1 MVMAQ
6 TVRIPSLAT
15 VLLALSLAA
24 TGRAQ
29 AAAPAAP
36 AAPNPVVEPA
46 KAAPEAQPDAAPA
59 RPRHSRVMSDEVAAS
74 LATGMPK
81 YNPPKPVEPK
91 PEEEQADLREIDKP
105 KNKIIRLP
113 KYTVR
118 EPKPPVFREIDLRS
132 RSQQADIALRQH
144 AGLKA
149 GNIGGL
155 NDPIALLMYQEQ
167 DRLNSI
173 AELNDD
179 AQTAKRAG
187 NTAGSDYILKE
198 SNRTY
203 YRPSDFGWNSDG
215 GGK

>member
-1 MVMAQ
+1 
-6 TVRIPSLAT
+6 
-15 VLLALSLAA
+15 
-24 TGRAQ
+24 
-29 AAAPAAP
+29 
-36 AAPNPVVEPA
+36 
-46 KAAPEAQPDAAPA
+46 
-59 RPRHSRVMSDEVAAS
+59 MSDEVAAS

-91 PEEEQADLREIDKP
+91 PEEEQADLRDIDKP

-132 RSQQADIALRQH
+132 KSQQADIALRQH
-144 AGLKA
+144 TGLKV
-149 GNIGGL
+149 GNIAGL
-155 NDPIALLMYQEQ
+155 NDPIALMMYQEQ

-173 AELNDD
+173 AELADD
-179 AQTAKRAG
+179 AQTAQRAG
-187 NTAGSDYILKE
+187 NTAGSDYIMKQ